1 MIEFALGILV
11 GVVAMYIVLKV
22 LANILFKR
30 LEKELAEL
38 DQELKMLDSVVT
50 ARVEEENGVFYIYSV
65 NDNMFLAQG
74 RTIDEIKQVVESRDA
89 TKKVM
94 VTEGDPA
101 VIDRLKA
108 TAQ

>member
-1 MIEFALGILV
+1 MIEFALGFLV
-11 GVVAMYIVLKV
+11 GVVAIYIVLKV

-38 DQELKMLDSVVT
+38 DHELKVLDTVVT
-50 ARVEEENGVFYIYSV
+50 ARVEEENGVFYIYGV
-65 NDNMFLAQG
+65 NDNLFLAQG